1 MAIYHLEGKIISRSQ
16 GRSAVAASA
25 YRSAER
31 LVDERTGLTHDF
43 TKKEHDLVHSEI
55 LLPDNAPKWMEDRE
69 TLWNH
74 VEATEKRKDAQ
85 LAREFNIAL
94 PRELSEEQNIALA
107 RAFVQKEFVDKGMV
121 ADLCL
126 HRGHKGGEEQPH
138 MHVMLSLREATP
150 DGFDKKVRE
159 WNDKNLIH
167 HWREA
172 WSLHCNHHLALHGH
186 DIQIDHRTLE
196 AQGIN
201 LEPQTKIGAKA
212 AQARMARLEEHQRI
226 ARENGERILNDPS
239 IALNAV
245 THQQST
251 FTHQDLARFVNR
263 HTEGSEQFNQVYE
276 VVKASPE
283 LVPLGQDPKGRDRF
297 TTRDMLALESKF
309 IEQAQD
315 KQQRHQHGV
324 GSHAKQRACDLRTL
338 SSEQQHAFEHVVDTG
353 DIACVIG
360 YAGTGKSYMLGA
372 AREAWE
378 REGYNVHGMTL
389 SGIAAENLESGS
401 GIKSHTIAN
410 RLINWENERE
420 RLTSKDIVV
429 IDEAGMV
436 GSRQMAKV
444 MDEATRTNAKVVL
457 VGDPEQL
464 QAIEAGASFRAVAE
478 RVGYV
483 EMTEI
488 RRQQLPWQQ
497 EATKQLAL
505 GHTGDALSAYASH
518 DHVHAFNTKEAAK
531 AAIIEQWQETR
542 SNEPDKSQIILA
554 YTRDDVRGLNERARE
569 VRQSNGELGQDY
581 RVETAKGE
589 RDFAQGDRIYFLRNE
604 KNLGVKN
611 GTLGTIEKI
620 DGKHLSVRLDKTPN
634 EPVKEVCFH
643 VSDYNDIDH
652 GYAATVHKSQGV
664 TVDRSY
670 ILTSSYFDRH
680 TAYVALSRHR
690 ESAEVYWSREQFKDF
705 SALSQNLGRERPKDF
720 TLDYARHRDIHQNQS
735 LVKTHDVSMEISMQ
749 SAEDRLIAAEK
760 RLADREQTKALQ
772 TEAKEL
778 EKKVGRDISFHVKEG
793 DVGIY
798 RGSVELAG
806 QRYGIME
813 QEKEIK
819 LINYD
824 QCRGLSQGEKFT
836 LERGNNSKGQELLQS
851 KSLSHNKGKGRGMDI
866 DF

>member
-25 YRSAER
+25 YRAAER
-31 LVDERTGLTHDF
+31 LVDGRTGLTHDF

-55 LLPDNAPKWMEDRE
+55 LLPDNAPKWMDDRE

-107 RAFVQKEFVDKGMV
+107 RSFVQKEFVDQGMV

-126 HRGHKGGEEQPH
+126 HRGHKSSEEQPH

-212 AQARMARLEEHQRI
+212 AQARMARLEDHQRI
-226 ARENGERILNDPS
+226 ARENGERILNDPL
-239 IALNAV
+239 IALKAV

-263 HTEGSEQFNQVYE
+263 HTEGSDQFNQVYE

-283 LVPLGQDPKGRDRF
+283 LVPLGQDPKGHDRF
-297 TTRDMLALESKF
+297 TTREMLTLESKL

-315 KQQRHQHGV
+315 KQQRYQHGV
-324 GSHAKQRACDLRTL
+324 SSHAKQRACDLRSL
-338 SSEQQHAFEHVVDTG
+338 SPEQRHAFAHVVDTG

-372 AREAWE
+372 ARDAWE

-410 RLINWENERE
+410 RLINWENGRE
-420 RLTSKDIVV
+420 RLTSKDVVV

-444 MDEATRTNAKVVL
+444 MDEATCANAKVVL

-464 QAIEAGASFRAVAE
+464 QAIEAGASFRAIAE

-531 AAIIEQWQETR
+531 VAIIEQWQETR

-554 YTRDDVRGLNERARE
+554 YTRDDVRALNERARE
-569 VRQSNGELGQDY
+569 VRKNNGELGQDY
-581 RVETAKGE
+581 RVETAKGG

-604 KNLGVKN
+604 KSLGVKN

-620 DGKHLSVRLDKTPN
+620 DGKQLSVRLDKAPN
-634 EPVKEVCFH
+634 EAAKDVRFH

-690 ESAEVYWSREQFKDF
+690 EGAEVYWSREQFKDF
-705 SALSQNLGRERPKDF
+705 NALSQNLGRERPKDF

-735 LVKTHDVSMEISMQ
+735 LVKTHDVSREISMQ
-749 SAEDRLIAAEK
+749 PAEDRLIAAEK
-760 RLADREQTKALQ
+760 RLADREHTKALQ
-772 TEAKEL
+772 ADAKEL
-778 EKKVGRDISFHVKEG
+778 GKKVGRDISFHVKEG
-793 DVGIY
+793 DAGIY

-806 QRYGIME
+806 QRFGMME
-813 QEKEIK
+813 QEKEVK

-824 QCRGLSQGEKFT
+824 QCRGLSQGEKFM
-836 LERGNNSKGQELLQS
+836 LERGNNAKGQELLQS
-851 KSLSHNKGKGRGMDI
+851 KSLSQGKGQGKGMDI